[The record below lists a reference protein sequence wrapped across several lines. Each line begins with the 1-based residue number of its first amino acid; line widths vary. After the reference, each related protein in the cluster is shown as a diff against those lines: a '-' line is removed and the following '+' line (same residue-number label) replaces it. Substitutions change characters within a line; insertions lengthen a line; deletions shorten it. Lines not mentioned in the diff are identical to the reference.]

1 MLLSRYRDIN
11 YAMRLSLK
19 RAAKLIKKA
28 KKEENREFYY
38 RLWLVRVPLYTSETV
53 ESFEEFYEKMNPP
66 AVVYDYRSKEAI
78 MADLL
83 DS

>member
-1 MLLSRYRDIN
+1 MG
-11 YAMRLSLK
+11 LSLK

-38 RLWLVRVPLYTSETV
+38 RWWLVRVPLYTSETV

-66 AVVYDYRSKEAI
+66 AVVYDHRSKEAI

>member
-1 MLLSRYRDIN
+1 MG
-11 YAMRLSLK
+11 LSLK

-28 KKEENREFYY
+28 KKEEKREFYY
-38 RLWLVRVPLYTSETV
+38 RWWLVRVPLYTSETV

>member
-1 MLLSRYRDIN
+1 MSRYGNIT
-11 YAMRLSLK
+11 YAMGLSLK

-28 KKEENREFYY
+28 RKEEKREFYY

-53 ESFEEFYEKMNPP
+53 ETFEEFYEKMNPP
-66 AVVYDYRSKEAI
+66 VVVYDFRSKEAI